1 MGLLLNFFPLQDI
14 PTVNGNG
21 NAQAAPITNGTG
33 PKVSVNS
40 NGMVNGFPKA
50 GDDDWSRTS
59 GPPRIGSL
67 INELAASAGDATDH
81 QTWVAANL
89 DDKFYGGV
97 LCLMS
102 SFRYYLLM
110 LGHFQRMVA

>member
-1 MGLLLNFFPLQDI
+1 MRLLLNFSLQDT
-14 PTVNGNG
+14 PTINGNG
-21 NAQAAPITNGTG
+21 NAKVAPTTNGAG

-40 NGMVNGFPKA
+40 SGMVNGFPKA

-67 INELAASAGDATDH
+67 INELAASTGDATEH

-97 LCLMS
+97 SYSVS
-102 SFRYYLLM
+102 SPHYILLM
-110 LGHFQRMVA
+110 LGPT